1 VALANEGARE
11 LGYADLG
18 SMWRSGYDMS
28 PEAFEQ
34 KVERLWDQVKPLYE
48 QMHCYTRAQ
57 LARKYGEDRVPAG
70 KPIPAQLLGNLW
82 AQQWNKIYDDVLK
95 PYPAVAAPSVDSA
108 LKSQHYDALRMARSA
123 ESFYTSM
130 GFRQL
135 PASFWE
141 RSMLTRPRDRE
152 VVCHASAWHMDR
164 NEDVRIKQCITPTEE
179 DLQTIYHE
187 MGHVYYDLSY
197 KDQPFLF
204 QGGAHD
210 GFHEAI
216 GDTIVLSMTPGYYAS
231 VGLAPKVKPSHE
243 TVINEQMKMAADKIA
258 FLPFGKLVDQWR
270 WQVFSGR
277 IQPQDYNKAWWSL
290 REKYQG
296 VSAPLPRS
304 EADFDPGAKYH
315 VPGNTPYTRY
325 FLSFILQFQFHRALC
340 DAAGFKG
347 PLHECSVH
355 GSSEAGKRFQAML
368 AAGQSQPWP
377 ETLEKLTGSRQMDA
391 SAIIDYFQPL
401 MGWLQDKNKNQ
412 QCGWEGSST

>member
-1 VALANEGARE
+1 
-11 LGYADLG
+11 
-18 SMWRSGYDMS
+18 
-28 PEAFEQ
+28 
-34 KVERLWDQVKPLYE
+34 
-48 QMHCYTRAQ
+48 
-57 LARKYGEDRVPAG
+57 
-70 KPIPAQLLGNLW
+70 
-82 AQQWNKIYDDVLK
+82 
-95 PYPAVAAPSVDSA
+95 
-108 LKSQHYDALRMARSA
+108 MARSA

-290 REKYQG
+290 REQYQG

>member
-1 VALANEGARE
+1 
-11 LGYADLG
+11 
-18 SMWRSGYDMS
+18 
-28 PEAFEQ
+28 
-34 KVERLWDQVKPLYE
+34 
-48 QMHCYTRAQ
+48 MHCYTRAQ
-57 LARKYGEDRVPAG
+57 LARKYGEDKVPAG

-108 LKSQHYDALRMARSA
+108 LKSQRYDALRMARSA

-152 VVCHASAWHMDR
+152 VVCHASAWQMDR

-231 VGLAPKVKPSHE
+231 VGLAPKVNPSHE
-243 TVINEQMKMAADKIA
+243 TDEDGRRQDRLSAV
-258 FLPFGKLVDQWR
+258 
-270 WQVFSGR
+270 WQAGGPV
-277 IQPQDYNKAWWSL
+277 AL
-290 REKYQG
+290 AG
-296 VSAPLPRS
+296 VL
-304 EADFDPGAKYH
+304 G
-315 VPGNTPYTRY
+315 PY
-325 FLSFILQFQFHRALC
+325 
-340 DAAGFKG
+340 
-347 PLHECSVH
+347 
-355 GSSEAGKRFQAML
+355 
-368 AAGQSQPWP
+368 
-377 ETLEKLTGSRQMDA
+377 
-391 SAIIDYFQPL
+391 
-401 MGWLQDKNKNQ
+401 
-412 QCGWEGSST
+412 